1 MHQTQ
6 SKIKKNLRKKKYS
19 ISLRINA
26 LCKMKWNSLLGLH
39 NLFKHSRVKQKK
51 KSVDFCLSFSKIPTF
66 HLYGIEVNQIYVSQR
81 WSVLGFCI
89 RGYFRFIRFI

>member
-1 MHQTQ
+1 MEQFVGITQSFQTQ
-6 SKIKKNLRKKKYS
+6 Q
-19 ISLRINA
+19 
-26 LCKMKWNSLLGLH
+26 GET
-39 NLFKHSRVKQKK
+39 KK